1 MGLFQGETITM
12 FDFKGK
18 KALITG
24 ATRGIGKA
32 VASAFLNHDATVFG
46 VYASDNRAA
55 DSFLDECGEK
65 AANLH
70 LFQCDVADPEQ
81 VGTLYAKIE
90 SQFDTIDILVNNAGI
105 RRDGVVAMMQQD
117 DWQRVIDVNLTG
129 TFNMSKQA
137 VLLMLKQKY
146 GRIINITSPMAYLGF
161 AGQANYAASKAG
173 QIGMMR
179 ALSKEVAK
187 RKITVNC
194 VSPGFVDTEL
204 LGDLTDE
211 QFRNYKKMIPMNR
224 FGRPEEIADG
234 VLFLASDKAGYIN
247 GAVLEINGGL

>member
-1 MGLFQGETITM
+1 M
-12 FDFKGK
+12 FDFKEK

-32 VASAFLNHDATVFG
+32 VARAFLDHGAKVFG
-46 VYASDNRAA
+46 VYASDNKAA
-55 DSFLDECGEK
+55 DSFRDECGEK

-81 VGTLYAKIE
+81 VLTLFAKIE
-90 SQFDTIDILVNNAGI
+90 TQFDTIDILVNNAGI
-105 RRDGVVAMMQQD
+105 RRDGVVAMMHQD

-194 VSPGFVDTEL
+194 ISPGFVDTDL
-204 LGDLTDE
+204 LGDLTEE
-211 QFRNYKKMIPMNR
+211 QFRSYKKMIPLNR
-224 FGRPEEIADG
+224 FARPEEIADS
-234 VLFLASDKAGYIN
+234 VLFLASDKAEYIN
-247 GAVLEINGGL
+247 GAVLDINGGL

>member
-1 MGLFQGETITM
+1 M

-32 VASAFLNHDATVFG
+32 VARAFLDRGATVFG
-46 VYASDNRAA
+46 IYAADNRAA
-55 DSFLDECGEK
+55 DTFRDECGDQD
-65 AANLH
+65 ANLH

-81 VGTLYAKIE
+81 VQSLFAEIE
-90 SQFDTIDILVNNAGI
+90 TQFDTIDILVNNAGI
-105 RRDGVVAMMQQD
+105 RRDGVVAMMPQD

-137 VLLMLKQKY
+137 VLLMVKQKY

-194 VSPGFVDTEL
+194 ISPGFVDTEL
-204 LGDLTDE
+204 LGDLSEE
-211 QFRNYKKMIPMNR
+211 QFKSYKKMIPMNR
-224 FGRPEEIADG
+224 FGRPDEIADG
-234 VLFLASDKAGYIN
+234 VLFLASDKAAYVN

>member
-1 MGLFQGETITM
+1 M

-32 VASAFLNHDATVFG
+32 VARAFLDRGATVFG
-46 VYASDNRAA
+46 IYAADNRAA
-55 DSFLDECGEK
+55 DTFRDECGEK
-65 AANLH
+65 ATNLH

-81 VGTLYAKIE
+81 VQSLFAEIE
-90 SQFDTIDILVNNAGI
+90 TQFDTIDILVNNAGI
-105 RRDGVVAMMQQD
+105 RRDGVVAMMPQD

-137 VLLMLKQKY
+137 VLLMVKQKY

-194 VSPGFVDTEL
+194 ISPGFVDTDL
-204 LGDLTDE
+204 LGDLTEE
-211 QFRNYKKMIPMNR
+211 QFRSYKKMIPLNR
-224 FGRPEEIADG
+224 FARPEEIADS
-234 VLFLASDKAGYIN
+234 VLFLASDKAEYIN
-247 GAVLEINGGL
+247 GAVLDINGGL